1 MRNKLIT
8 FTKAQLSA
16 FIGGVTD
23 YFIMIFVTEVF
34 HVQYTISIA
43 IGGIIG
49 AFVNFNLNKRWTFN
63 SKRSPYKSSTNA
75 QLIKF
80 ILVVANSILLK
91 TAGTYILTYYGGFDY
106 KISRLITDLF
116 VSIIFNY
123 SLQKFWVFKKAY

>member
-1 MRNKLIT
+1 MLKKILT

-49 AFVNFNLNKRWTFN
+49 AFVNFSLNKKWAFST
-63 SKRSPYKSSTNA
+63 KGVPYKSSTNE
-75 QLIKF
+75 QLLKF
-80 ILVVANSILLK
+80 VLVVINSILLK
-91 TAGTYILTYYGGFDY
+91 TAGTYLLTNYGGYDY

-116 VSIIFNY
+116 VSIVFNY
-123 SLQKFWVFKKAY
+123 SLQRFWVFKKAY